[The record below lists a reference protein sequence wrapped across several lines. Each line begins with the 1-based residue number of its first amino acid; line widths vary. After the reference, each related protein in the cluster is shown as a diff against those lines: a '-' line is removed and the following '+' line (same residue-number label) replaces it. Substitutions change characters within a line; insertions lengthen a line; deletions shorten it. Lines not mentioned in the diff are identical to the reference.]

1 MQRFEFRGPRFP
13 CDLSVQLTV
22 DNSTQTVRCI
32 EVSETG
38 MKLEIGLPPRI
49 NSIGL
54 VSILRET
61 RTLEFRVRI
70 VHVGET
76 HAGVDL
82 IYSTDADRKMMADLI
97 ESLTAE
103 RGVKVRTV

>member
-13 CDLSVQLTV
+13 CDLPVQLTV
-22 DNSTQTVRCI
+22 NHATQAVRCTEI
-32 EVSETG
+32 SETG
-38 MKLEIGLPPRI
+38 MKLEIGLPLEI
-49 NSIGL
+49 NSVGM
-54 VSILRET
+54 VSILREG

-82 IYSTDADRKMMADLI
+82 IYSSDADRKTMAELI

>member
-1 MQRFEFRGPRFP
+1 
-13 CDLSVQLTV
+13 
-22 DNSTQTVRCI
+22 
-32 EVSETG
+32 
-38 MKLEIGLPPRI
+38 MKLEIGLPLEI
-49 NSIGL
+49 NSVGM
-54 VSILRET
+54 VSILREG

-82 IYSTDADRKMMADLI
+82 IYSSDADRKTMAELI